1 MEYNTADPGFDNRL
15 KGGFMNPTTNAQATS
30 AGLLLLR
37 LFLGL
42 GLAAHGAQK
51 FFVFGIPG
59 FASHLSQLGAPAPY
73 ASAWLS
79 ASAELVGGL
88 LIAVGLFTRLAAIP
102 LAINMAVAAFL
113 AHSGYFITN
122 TPPGREY
129 ALNLA
134 AAFVALALT
143 GAGRYSIDHRLAR
156 QAENS

>member
-1 MEYNTADPGFDNRL
+1 
-15 KGGFMNPTTNAQATS
+15 MNPTTNAQATS
-30 AGLLLLR
+30 AGLLVLR

-51 FFVFGIPG
+51 FFVYGIPG
-59 FASHLSQLGAPAPY
+59 FAGVLEKIGAPAPY

-79 ASAELVGGL
+79 ASTELVGGL
-88 LIAVGLFTRLAAIP
+88 LIAAGLFTRLAAIP
-102 LAINMAVAAFL
+102 LAINMTVAALL

-156 QAENS
+156 QTENS

>member
-1 MEYNTADPGFDNRL
+1 
-15 KGGFMNPTTNAQATS
+15 MNPITKDKATS
-30 AGLLLLR
+30 AGLLILR

-42 GLAAHGAQK
+42 GLVAHGYQK
-51 FFVFGIPG
+51 FFLFGISG
-59 FASHLSQLGAPAPY
+59 FAGFLEKMGAPAPY

-79 ASAELVGGL
+79 ASTELAGGL
-88 LIAVGLFTRLAAIP
+88 LIVLGLFTRFAALP

-122 TPPGREY
+122 APPGREY

-143 GAGRYSIDHRLAR
+143 GAGQYSIDHRLAR
-156 QAENS
+156 KTENS

>member
-1 MEYNTADPGFDNRL
+1 MSSLTKD
-15 KGGFMNPTTNAQATS
+15 KATS
-30 AGLLLLR
+30 AGLLVLR

-42 GLAAHGAQK
+42 GLAAHGYQK
-51 FFVFGIPG
+51 VFLFGING
-59 FASHLSQLGAPAPY
+59 FAGLLEKLGTPLPQ

-79 ASAELVGGL
+79 ASTELAGGL
-88 LIAVGLFTRLAAIP
+88 LIALGLFTRPAAVS

-129 ALNLA
+129 AVNLA

-143 GAGRYSIDHRLAR
+143 GAGQYSLDHRLAR
-156 QAENS
+156 RPENS